1 MSSFGDLL
9 FEFLTETIKI
19 NAYISQLIIKFTV
32 VILWIIIGLILI
44 KVTRKIIFK
53 VVRVDKKNSR
63 SITIAELISSISK
76 YVIWFIIALMVLGEL
91 SVDITPFIASAGV
104 IGLAVGFGAQELVKD
119 FISGFFI
126 IFEDAFNVGDIVEI
140 DGFKGSVLSLGLRIT
155 IIENW
160 RGERKTISNGNLGSI
175 INFSKNNSIAVI
187 DFGVGYDTNLADLN
201 KLLVP
206 FLKELKKKYDEIIET
221 PQFLGVTKLDDSSI
235 NMMIIAKTN
244 SMKHLQVERDIR
256 KDLVEYF
263 NKHNIEIPFPQMVIH
278 NA

>member
-1 MSSFGDLL
+1 MSSIGDLL
-9 FEFLTETIKI
+9 FEFLSETINI
-19 NAYISQLIIKFTV
+19 NTYISQLIIKVTV
-32 VILWIIIGLILI
+32 VILWIVIGLILI
-44 KVTRKIIFK
+44 KVTKKIIFK
-53 VVRVDKKNSR
+53 VMRVDKNNAR
-63 SITIAELISSISK
+63 SITVAKLLSSISK
-76 YVIWFIIALMVLGEL
+76 YVIWFIVVLMILGEL
-91 SVDITPFIASAGV
+91 NVNVTPFIASAGV

-160 RGERKTISNGNLGSI
+160 RGERKIISNGNLGSI

-187 DFGVGYDTNLADLN
+187 DFGVGYDTNLAKLN
-201 KLLVP
+201 KLLDP
-206 FLKELKKKYDEIIET
+206 FLKELEKKYDEIIET
-221 PQFLGVTKLDDSSI
+221 PQFLGVTKLADSSI